1 MAKDPKDA
9 LKGNALSSL
18 MGGGPPPGPKGK
30 PGPARPSRKSDE
42 ESPRRT
48 EPRRE
53 RPAAS
58 AQSEGRGDAEGRG
71 GGVPSSPPRRA
82 RSDGGRERRGS
93 GQRVDP
99 RYVGA
104 STYERKGRGE
114 VKKVAFYLSPEVAE
128 ALREAGFR
136 GTEHGENMS
145 EIVETLLRE
154 NGYGG

>member
-1 MAKDPKDA
+1 MAKDNKGA
-9 LKGNALSSL
+9 FKGNALSSL
-18 MGGGPPPGPKGK
+18 MGGGPPPGPPSAGEKSR
-30 PGPARPSRKSDE
+30 PTRPEREAEERREPSRRKRE
-42 ESPRRT
+42 A
-48 EPRRE
+48 RE
-53 RPAAS
+53 RDAKAS
-58 AQSEGRGDAEGRG
+58 AGDRGTT
-71 GGVPSSPPRRA
+71 SSPT
-82 RSDGGRERRGS
+82 S

-114 VKKVAFYLSPEVAE
+114 VKKLAVYLSPDVAA

-154 NGYGG
+154 NGYGGL